1 MSWINE
7 WQVKIRRSRFV
18 RSTVRISRSIHPPG
32 FEGLSLHYVA
42 RYFIEGLQKG
52 ALTTRAAAIS
62 FRLFMAF
69 FPIIIIL
76 LSLIPKIP
84 VEGFQEELFT
94 SIEGFFPGDTYQL
107 VESTLNDLV
116 NKTHTTFLSI
126 GFILGF
132 FYASSSINAIW
143 LGFNG
148 SYHLDDRG
156 NPFLMRLVSVGVLMI
171 LGLLLFIA
179 VSLVLF
185 SGYAFDYLHAIR
197 IIPDNGILIILE
209 VAKWLIVVM
218 LIYFSI
224 TILYNMGNLKRS
236 HWKMFSAGAT
246 FTTILFLIAS
256 ILFAWF
262 VNNFAQ
268 FNRLYGSL
276 GTLILLLIWVNFN
289 SIILLLGFELNTS
302 IKRAKS
308 VVTDTTEKPE
318 LSV

>member
-1 MSWINE
+1 MSLVKQ
-7 WQVKIRRSRFV
+7 WQAKLENSRLVRGAVKV
-18 RSTVRISRSIHPPG
+18 SRSIHPPG
-32 FEGLSLHYVA
+32 FEGLSLYYVA
-42 RYFIEGLQKG
+42 RYFAEGLQKG

-84 VEGFQEELFT
+84 VEGFQEQLFA
-94 SIEGFFPGDTYQL
+94 SIEGFFPGDTYEL

-126 GFILGF
+126 GFILGLI
-132 FYASSSINAIW
+132 YASSSINAIW

-148 SYHLDDRG
+148 SYHLEDRG
-156 NPFLMRLVSVGVLMI
+156 NPVLMRLMSMIVLMV
-171 LGLLLFIA
+171 LGLLVFIA
-179 VSLVLF
+179 ISLILF
-185 SGYAFDYLHAIR
+185 SGFVFDYLRTYEIL
-197 IIPDNGILIILE
+197 PDNGIIVFLE

-224 TILYNMGNLKRS
+224 SILYNMGNFKRK
-236 HWKMFSAGAT
+236 HWKTFSAGAT
-246 FTTILFLIAS
+246 FTTVLFLIAS

-302 IKRAKS
+302 IKRAKA
-308 VVTDTTEKPE
+308 VVGGSSEDSE
-318 LSV
+318 

>member
-1 MSWINE
+1 MSWVKK
-7 WQVKIRRSRFV
+7 WQDKIERSRLV
-18 RSTVRISRSIHPPG
+18 RGSKKVARSIHPPG

-84 VEGFQEELFT
+84 VEGFQEQLFA

-148 SYHLDDRG
+148 SYHLEDRG
-156 NPFLMRLVSVGVLMI
+156 NPVLMRLVSVGVLMI

-179 VSLVLF
+179 VSLILF
-185 SGYAFDYLHAIR
+185 SGYAFDYLHNYN
-197 IIPDNGILIILE
+197 IIPDNGIVVFLE
-209 VAKWLIVVM
+209 VAKWFIVVM

-224 TILYNMGNLKRS
+224 AILYN
-236 HWKMFSAGAT
+236 WKMFSAGAT
-246 FTTILFLIAS
+246 FTTVLFIIAS

-308 VVTDTTEKPE
+308 VVTETSEEKPTP
-318 LSV
+318 V